1 MMLRQFFRR
10 ENANQFYFK
19 NTLKFHINWCP
30 SANATQLG
38 MKREER
44 EIYANSHFNTK
55 DVRYVLFE
63 SNAI

>member
-10 ENANQFYFK
+10 ENHNQFYFK
-19 NTLKFHINWCP
+19 NTLKFHVNWYQ

-38 MKREER
+38 MEREGR
-44 EIYANSHFNTK
+44 EIYANSCFNAK
-55 DVRYVLFE
+55 DVKYVLFE